1 MAVLH
6 KMSLA
11 AVDELDSL
19 VSEQQG
25 FFFGE
30 WKTFFLEHK
39 GFERGDPLPP
49 NLFFVVMEA
58 LIVFLER

>member
-1 MAVLH
+1 M
-6 KMSLA
+6 
-11 AVDELDSL
+11 DELDSL